1 MRFPLPLR
9 ALAHR
14 NFRLYLLGQGVS
26 IIGTWMQQVAMA
38 WLAFQL
44 TDSPLW
50 LGLVLF
56 AGQIP
61 IFFLTPLA
69 GSLIDRTDRQRL
81 LYVTQSVAMTQAVV
95 LAVLTLTGTV
105 EVWHILT
112 LSLVLG
118 AANAFDMP
126 TRQSFLIQLVGR
138 GEDLPNAI
146 ALNSSVFNGA
156 RFVGPALAGLL
167 LRLTGPGVCFLV
179 NAASYLAVLAALVAM
194 RLPAQPRPS
203 GGGRLLGGVREGV
216 AYAWRNVPI
225 RTLLVLI
232 GLFNLAGM
240 AETTMLPIIAKAV
253 FYSDD
258 GSTLGLLSAAAGVG
272 AFTAALFL
280 AWRPN
285 VQSLGRW
292 ITLTP
297 VLYGLGMLVFSF
309 ADGLWAAALLLTVTG
324 FSLLLM
330 TAGANTVLQTLTDE
344 DKRGRVVSLYTTMV
358 NGVAPFGGL
367 AAGALADHVGA
378 PLTLRLVGVACVT
391 VALLFAARF
400 PRLWPAC
407 TPAAPAFAPMKIRER
422 AVCEVSP

>member
-26 IIGTWMQQVAMA
+26 IIGTWTQQVAMA

-69 GSLIDRTDRQRL
+69 GSLIDCTDRKRL
-81 LYVTQSVAMTQAVV
+81 LYVTQTVAMTQAVV

-105 EVWHILT
+105 EVWHILA
-112 LSLVLG
+112 LSLILG

-126 TRQSFLIQLVGR
+126 TRQSFLSQLVGR
-138 GEDLPNAI
+138 GEDLANAI

-167 LRLTGPGVCFLV
+167 LGLTGPGVCFLV
-179 NAASYLAVLAALVAM
+179 NVASYLAVLAALVAM
-194 RLPAQPRPS
+194 RLPALARPS
-203 GGGRLLGGVREGV
+203 AGGRLLGGVREGI

-240 AETTMLPIIAKAV
+240 AEMTMLPIIAKAV
-253 FYSDD
+253 FQNDD

-285 VQSLGRW
+285 VHSLGRW

-297 VLYGLGMLVFSF
+297 VAYGLGMLVFSF
-309 ADGLWAAALLLTVTG
+309 AGGLWAAALLLSVTG

-367 AAGALADHVGA
+367 AAGAVADYVGA
-378 PLTLRLVGVACVT
+378 PLTLRLVGLACVT
-391 VALLFAARF
+391 GALVFATRF
-400 PRLWPAC
+400 PRLWRTCA
-407 TPAAPAFAPMKIRER
+407 PAAPAFVPESIRER
-422 AVCEVSP
+422 GVCPAGR